1 MRQISKWLRLG
12 QNISSVTNHADAASD
27 GATLSWPDNF
37 RKLQEWPLKIEV
49 GTLRV
54 FLICDVVRGF
64 S

>member
-37 RKLQEWPLKIEV
+37 RKLQDSPLKIEV
-49 GTLRV
+49 APYA
-54 FLICDVVRGF
+54 FF
-64 S
+64 